1 MKKLFWGLAMVLG
14 VLVAGGKVEASTYVN
29 SGNVDWDV
37 TDVTY
42 EVTYD
47 YTEAYKLANKIIE
60 ERAKLGTQKLEVSEA
75 LMRTAMNKAAILNW
89 EFSHSPSV
97 IDEVLVDGE
106 WYTSEPAIIT
116 TSGKAEEAY
125 LNFYNSPAHKKWM
138 LEEQISHDS
147 DTGYFGVGVVN
158 GYTCVAFKGKNKG
171 ISVRTLNCDAIK
183 HQTTGNVLTN
193 YTELYTL
200 HVNNATMTPEKWGT
214 IGSGS
219 TDLEVGGTE
228 DWSMVGMDYSA
239 ANSWGSRSLSYHAF
253 DFSISDPNVIKVEN
267 GKVTA
272 VGEGTATLT
281 IKLKNTNVVGTITY
295 KVTDPEK
302 KESKPVKLKKV
313 SNLKI
318 KRYKIKGHKTWL
330 GVSWKGI
337 KGVKSYNV
345 QVAKDK
351 KFKKLL
357 VNKKY
362 TGYTSAGITK
372 KFKGK
377 KVYVRVRAV
386 NGKNTGP
393 WSKVKAIKTYK

>member
-1 MKKLFWGLAMVLG
+1 MKKLMMGLVLALG
-14 VLVAGGKVEASTYVN
+14 VLAVGGKAEAYTYYFAG
-29 SGNVDWDV
+29 SGVADV

-47 YTEAYKLANKIIE
+47 YTEAYKLANKINE
-60 ERAKLGTQKLEVSEA
+60 ERAKLGHKQLIIAEPM
-75 LMRTAMNKAAILNW
+75 MRDAMSKAAALNW
-89 EFSHSPSV
+89 DFSHDPAA
-97 IDEVLVDGE
+97 VDYG
-106 WYTSEPAIIT
+106 YYVNGRYAGGADIIT
-116 TSGKAEEAY
+116 TAGNAEDAY
-125 LNFYNSPAHKKWM
+125 TNYYNSPGHRVQM
-138 LEEQISHDS
+138 LDWSNSSTKTYYI
-147 DTGYFGVGVVN
+147 GVGIVN
-158 GYTCVAFKGKNKG
+158 GYTCVEFSSGNK
-171 ISVRTLNCDAIK
+171 DAVWEV
-183 HQTTGNVLTN
+183 GNTLTN

-200 HVNNATMTPEKWGT
+200 HVDNAAMTPEKWGT

-253 DFSISDPNVIKVEN
+253 DFSVSNPNVIKVEN

-272 VGEGTATLT
+272 VGAGTATLT

-295 KVTDPEK
+295 NVTDPEK
-302 KESKPVKLKKV
+302 KEAKPVKLKKV

-318 KRYKIKGHKTWL
+318 KRYKVKGHKTWL
-330 GVSWKGI
+330 GISWKGI
-337 KGVKSYNV
+337 KGVESYNV

-386 NGKNTGP
+386 NGKKTGP
-393 WSKVKAIKTYK
+393 WSKVKKIKTYK

>member
-1 MKKLFWGLAMVLG
+1 MKKLVMGLVLVLG
-14 VLVAGGKVEASTYVN
+14 VLATGGKAEAYTYYFAG
-29 SGNVDWDV
+29 SGVADV
-37 TDVTY
+37 TDITY

-47 YTEAYKLANKIIE
+47 YTEAYKLANKINE
-60 ERAKLGTQKLEVSEA
+60 ERAKLGHKQFIIAEPM
-75 LMRTAMNKAAILNW
+75 MRDAMSKAAALNW
-89 EFSHSPSV
+89 DFSH
-97 IDEVLVDGE
+97 
-106 WYTSEPAIIT
+106 EPAAVDYGYYANGRYAGGYDIIT
-116 TSGKAEEAY
+116 TAGNAEDAY
-125 LNFYNSPAHKKWM
+125 TNYYNSPGHRTQM
-138 LEEQISHDS
+138 LDWFNSAAK
-147 DTGYFGVGVVN
+147 TYYMGVGIVN
-158 GYTCVAFKGKNKG
+158 GYTCVEFSSGNKG
-171 ISVRTLNCDAIK
+171 DTWEV
-183 HQTTGNVLTN
+183 GNTLTN

-200 HVNNATMTPEKWGT
+200 HVNNAAMTPEKWGT

-228 DWSMVGMDYSA
+228 DWSMVGMDYSKA
-239 ANSWGSRSLSYHAF
+239 QPEWGSRSLSYHAF
-253 DFSISDPNVIKVEN
+253 DFSVSDPSVIKVEN

-295 KVTDPEK
+295 NVTDPEK

-313 SNLKI
+313 SNLKV
-318 KRYKIKGHKTWL
+318 KRYKVKGHKTWL

-337 KGVKSYNV
+337 KGVESYNV

-386 NGKNTGP
+386 NGKKTGP
-393 WSKVKAIKTYK
+393 WSKVKTIKTYK